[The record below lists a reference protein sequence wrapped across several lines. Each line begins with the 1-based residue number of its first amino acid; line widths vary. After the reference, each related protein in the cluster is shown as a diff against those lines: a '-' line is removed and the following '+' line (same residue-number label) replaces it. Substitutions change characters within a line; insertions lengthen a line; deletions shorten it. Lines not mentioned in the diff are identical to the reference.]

1 MLTLGNSIDYL
12 SIQGIPWVLGAWVGL
27 ILLRP
32 FATFVHEV
40 GHIIPALLFTK
51 QDVFIRVGQNGSKWN
66 GKVGNILWEFNIMNG
81 NEGFS
86 GYDKASL
93 NKVSLFIVI
102 SGGLLSSFS
111 MACVTG
117 WQIFGNHHA
126 IWIEV
131 FLVSWFCANALV
143 FIRSVIPLRL
153 KPTKSFPEGP
163 PSDGLELKNLFFK

>member
-1 MLTLGNSIDYL
+1 MISLGNSIDYL
-12 SIQGIPWVLGAWVGL
+12 SIQGLPWVLAAWVGL

-51 QDVFIRVGQNGSKWN
+51 QEVFIRIGQSGSKWN
-66 GKVGNILWEFNIMNG
+66 GKIGNI
-81 NEGFS
+81 
-86 GYDKASL
+86 
-93 NKVSLFIVI
+93 IV
-102 SGGLLSSFS
+102 
-111 MACVTG
+111 G
-117 WQIFGNHHA
+117 WQIFGNHHP

-131 FLVSWFCANALV
+131 LLVSWFCTNALV

-153 KPTKSFPEGP
+153 KPTNSFPEGP